1 MKKIVLV
8 DGNNLLFRSYY
19 ATAYTGNIMR
29 NKEGF
34 PTNGVYGFVNMINK
48 IISEE
53 KPEYMMV
60 AFDIGKTFRHEKYER
75 YKDGRRETPDDLKV
89 QFPVAKKILTAMG
102 IKYLECAGYEADD
115 IIGTIS
121 MWCEKDPEYEA
132 LIVSSDKDLLQLI
145 SDETVVKLLKTKD
158 YIWMDKK
165 TFNDTY
171 GFDPIHMI
179 DLKALMGDSS
189 DNIPGVKGIGEKGAI
204 KLVSEYKT
212 IDNIYENID
221 KIKGAMQIKLID
233 GKEDAYYSKDL
244 VTIYR
249 EVPLDITF
257 DDLLYKGENADEL
270 IDIYNDLGFYS
281 LLRKI
286 NTSEVKKN
294 KEIVGEFVDIPDTA
308 ETEKNK
314 VNNNCNENIIDND
327 KNESI
332 VENIKI
338 LSNNEDIDKNK
349 IEEFKIISDINDIK
363 ISEDTSIYLD
373 TTIGNY
379 HNAEI
384 LGIAL
389 YNSTLSCYIPF
400 DIFKNNTSIL
410 DTNYNLSTYDYKKLI
425 VVFNKYGIKVPNIN
439 FDTMISAYLLNYET
453 KDDICYLANKL
464 EVEIPSYDKK
474 EVVTTEEAA
483 RRAILKAKFIYN
495 TKDKLYENMKKEDN
509 IYLFESI
516 EMPLTKVLANM
527 EIEGIR
533 VDKKVLEEMGTEIKI
548 KLEILTRDIYNY
560 AGEEFNINS
569 PKQLGEILF
578 DKLKLPGT
586 KKNKNGYAT
595 DIDVLKKLTEYPIIN
610 KILEYRALAKLY
622 STYIDGIISTIRKDG
637 KIHTI
642 YTQTL
647 TRTGRLSS
655 IEPNLQNIPMRSE
668 YGRLIRKAFIPEN
681 NSVILSSD
689 YSQIELR
696 VFAHL
701 SGVNDLINAFKEGV
715 DIHTKTAMDIFKVPM
730 EGVTKNMRR
739 QAKAVNF
746 GILYGISSYGL
757 AEDIG
762 IPVKEAKEFIN
773 KYFETYPGVKDYM
786 DKEIDEAKRTGYVK
800 TIMNRK
806 RVIEELKSSNYKVR
820 SMGER
825 MALNTPV
832 QGSASDIL
840 KKAMVEINNIF
851 EKENIKSKMLLQV
864 HDELIFNVY
873 NDEIDKVKDIVYNTM
888 TKVFE
893 LKVPL
898 DVDIELGNNWY
909 EAK

>member
-48 IISEE
+48 IISDE

-204 KLVSEYKT
+204 KLVSEY
-212 IDNIYENID
+212 ENID
-221 KIKGAMQIKLID
+221 KIKGATQIKLID

-286 NTSEVKKN
+286 NTSDIKK
-294 KEIVGEFVDIPDTA
+294 
-308 ETEKNK
+308 EK
-314 VNNNCNENIIDND
+314 
-327 KNESI
+327 SR
-332 VENIKI
+332 
-338 LSNNEDIDKNK
+338 
-349 IEEFKIISDINDIK
+349 EEKFKIISDINDVK

-379 HNAEI
+379 HDAEI

-389 YNSTLSCYIPF
+389 YNSTLSCYIPY

-410 DTNYNLSTYDYKKLI
+410 DTDYNLSTYDYKKLI

-464 EVEIPSYDKK
+464 NIYIPSYDKK

-483 RRAILKAKFIYN
+483 RRAILKARFIYN
-495 TKDKLYENMKKEDN
+495 TKDKLYEDMKREDN
-509 IYLFESI
+509 IYLFENI
-516 EMPLTKVLANM
+516 EMPLAKVLAKM
-527 EIEGIR
+527 ETTGIR

-578 DKLKLPGT
+578 DKLKLPGA

-622 STYIDGIISTIRKDG
+622 STYIDGIISTIREDG

-668 YGRLIRKAFIPEN
+668 YGRLIRKAFIPED

-786 DKEIDEAKRTGYVK
+786 DKEIDEAKRNGYVK

-806 RVIEELKSSNYKVR
+806 RVIEELKSSNYMVR

>member
-19 ATAYTGNIMR
+19 ATLYTGNIMR
-29 NKEGF
+29 NKDGF

-48 IISEE
+48 IVNDE

-75 YKDGRRETPDDLKV
+75 YKDGRKETPDDLKV
-89 QFPVAKKILTAMG
+89 QFPIAKKILAAMG

-115 IIGTIS
+115 IIGTVS

-145 SDETVVKLLKTKD
+145 SDETTVKLLKTKD
-158 YIWMDKK
+158 YIMMDRK
-165 TFNDTY
+165 TFNETY
-171 GFDPIHMI
+171 GFEPIHMI
-179 DLKALMGDSS
+179 DLKALMGDAS
-189 DNIPGVKGIGEKGAI
+189 DNIPGVRGIGEKGAI
-204 KLVSEYKT
+204 KLVSEYTT
-212 IDNIYENID
+212 IENIYANINN
-221 KIKGAMQIKLID
+221 IKGATQTKLIE
-233 GKEDAYYSKDL
+233 GKDDAYYSKDL

-249 EVPLDITF
+249 EVPLDVSF
-257 DDLLYKGENADEL
+257 DDLKYKNCNIEEL
-270 IDIYNDLGFYS
+270 TNIYKELGFYS
-281 LLRKI
+281 LLKKLDDVIEEDKKKEEHNSIDNFKVITDINEVKI
-286 NTSEVKKN
+286 NE
-294 KEIVGEFVDIPDTA
+294 ETA
-308 ETEKNK
+308 
-314 VNNNCNENIIDND
+314 IW
-327 KNESI
+327 
-332 VENIKI
+332 
-338 LSNNEDIDKNK
+338 
-349 IEEFKIISDINDIK
+349 
-363 ISEDTSIYLD
+363 LD

-379 HNAEI
+379 HDAEL
-384 LGIAL
+384 LGISL
-389 YNSTLSCYIPF
+389 YNNNLAYYIPF
-400 DIFKNNTSIL
+400 DILKNN
-410 DTNYNLSTYDYKKLI
+410 YNVLNTEFNLFTYDYKKLI
-425 VVFNKYGIKVPNIN
+425 VIFNRYGIKVPKIV

-453 KDDICYLANKL
+453 KDDIAYLANNMNFN
-464 EVEIPSYDKK
+464 IHIYDKK
-474 EVVTTEEAA
+474 EVVSDEEASK
-483 RRAILKAKFIYN
+483 RAILKAKFIY
-495 TKDKLYENMKKEDN
+495 TSKKELYNKMKEEDT
-509 IYLFESI
+509 IYLFENI
-516 EMPLTKVLANM
+516 EMPLAKVLAKM

-533 VDKKVLEEMGTEIKI
+533 VDKNILKEMGEEIKI
-548 KLEILTRDIYNY
+548 KLELITKDIYNY
-560 AGEEFNINS
+560 AGCEFNINS

-578 DKLKLPGT
+578 EKLNLPYG
-586 KKNKNGYAT
+586 KKNKSGGYTT
-595 DIDVLKKLTEYPIIN
+595 DADVLKKLVDYPIVN
-610 KILEYRALAKLY
+610 CILEYRALTKLY
-622 STYIDGIISTIRKDG
+622 STYIDGMINCIREDG

-668 YGRLIRKAFIPEN
+668 YGRLIRKAFIPES

-701 SGVNDLINAFKEGV
+701 SGVNDLINAFNEGI
-715 DIHTKTAMDIFKVPM
+715 DIHTKTAMDIFKVPQ

-757 AEDIG
+757 AEDLG

-773 KYFETYPGVKDYM
+773 KYFDTYPGVRDYM
-786 DKEIDEAKRTGYVK
+786 DKEIETAKKNGYVK

-806 RVIEELKSSNYKVR
+806 RVINELKSTNYMIR
-820 SMGER
+820 NMGER

-840 KKAMVEINNIF
+840 KKAMIEIDEIF

-873 NDEIDKVKDIVYNTM
+873 DDEIDKVKEIVYNTM
-888 TKVFE
+888 TNVFD

>member
-19 ATAYTGNIMR
+19 ATLYTGNIMR
-29 NKEGF
+29 NKDGF

-48 IISEE
+48 IVNDE

-75 YKDGRRETPDDLKV
+75 YKDGRKEISDDLKV
-89 QFPVAKKILTAMG
+89 QFPIAKKILAAMG

-115 IIGTIS
+115 IIGTVS

-145 SDETVVKLLKTKD
+145 SDETTVKLLKTKD
-158 YIWMDKK
+158 YIMMDRK
-165 TFNDTY
+165 TFNETY
-171 GFDPIHMI
+171 GFEPIHMI
-179 DLKALMGDSS
+179 DLKALMGDAS
-189 DNIPGVKGIGEKGAI
+189 DNIPGVRGIGEKGAI
-204 KLVSEYKT
+204 KLVSEYTT
-212 IDNIYENID
+212 IENIYANINN
-221 KIKGAMQIKLID
+221 IKGATQTKLIE
-233 GKEDAYYSKDL
+233 GKDDAYYSKDL

-249 EVPLDITF
+249 EVPLDVSF
-257 DDLLYKGENADEL
+257 DDLKYKNCNIEEL
-270 IDIYNDLGFYS
+270 TNIYKDLGFYS
-281 LLRKI
+281 LLKKLDDVIEEDKKKEEHNSIDNFKVITDINEVKI
-286 NTSEVKKN
+286 NE
-294 KEIVGEFVDIPDTA
+294 ETA
-308 ETEKNK
+308 
-314 VNNNCNENIIDND
+314 IW
-327 KNESI
+327 
-332 VENIKI
+332 
-338 LSNNEDIDKNK
+338 
-349 IEEFKIISDINDIK
+349 
-363 ISEDTSIYLD
+363 LD

-379 HNAEI
+379 HDAEL
-384 LGIAL
+384 LGISL
-389 YNSTLSCYIPF
+389 YNNNLAYYIPF
-400 DIFKNNTSIL
+400 DILKNN
-410 DTNYNLSTYDYKKLI
+410 YNVLNTEFNLFTYDYKKLI
-425 VVFNKYGIKVPNIN
+425 VIFNRYGIKVPKIG

-453 KDDICYLANKL
+453 KDDIAYLANNMNFN
-464 EVEIPSYDKK
+464 IHIYDKK
-474 EVVTTEEAA
+474 EVVSDEEASK
-483 RRAILKAKFIYN
+483 RAILKAKFIY
-495 TKDKLYENMKKEDN
+495 TSKKELYNKMKEEDT
-509 IYLFESI
+509 IYLFENI
-516 EMPLTKVLANM
+516 EMPLAKVLAKM

-533 VDKKVLEEMGTEIKI
+533 VDKNILKEMGEEIKI
-548 KLEILTRDIYNY
+548 KLELITKDIYNY
-560 AGEEFNINS
+560 AGCEFNINS

-578 DKLKLPGT
+578 EKLNLPYG
-586 KKNKNGYAT
+586 KKNKSGGYTT
-595 DIDVLKKLTEYPIIN
+595 DADVLKKLVDYPIVN
-610 KILEYRALAKLY
+610 CILEYRALTKLY
-622 STYIDGIISTIRKDG
+622 STYIDGMINCIREDG

-668 YGRLIRKAFIPEN
+668 YGRLIRKAFIPES

-701 SGVNDLINAFKEGV
+701 SGVNDLINAFNEGI
-715 DIHTKTAMDIFKVPM
+715 DIHTKTAMDIFKVPQ

-757 AEDIG
+757 AEDLG

-773 KYFETYPGVKDYM
+773 KYFDTYPGVRDYM
-786 DKEIDEAKRTGYVK
+786 DKEIETAKKNGYVK

-806 RVIEELKSSNYKVR
+806 RVIDELKSTNYMIR
-820 SMGER
+820 NMGER

-840 KKAMVEINNIF
+840 KKAMIEIDEIF

-873 NDEIDKVKDIVYNTM
+873 DDEIDKVKEIVYNTM
-888 TKVFE
+888 TNVFD

>member
-48 IISEE
+48 IISDE

-221 KIKGAMQIKLID
+221 KIKGATQIKLID

-286 NTSEVKKN
+286 NTNEVKKEEN
-294 KEIVGEFVDIPDTA
+294 RE
-308 ETEKNK
+308 EKFK
-314 VNNNCNENIIDND
+314 V
-327 KNESI
+327 
-332 VENIKI
+332 
-338 LSNNEDIDKNK
+338 
-349 IEEFKIISDINDIK
+349 ISDTNDIK

-373 TTIGNY
+373 TTVGNY
-379 HNAEI
+379 NDAEI

-389 YNSTLSCYIPF
+389 YNSTLSCYIPY
-400 DIFKNNTSIL
+400 DIFKNNASIL
-410 DTNYNLSTYDYKKLI
+410 DTEYNLSTYDYKKLI
-425 VVFNKYGIKVPNIN
+425 VIFNKYGIKVPNIN

-474 EVVTTEEAA
+474 EVVTTEEAI

-495 TKDKLYENMKKEDN
+495 TKDKLYEDMKREDN

-516 EMPLTKVLANM
+516 EMPLAKVLANM

-548 KLEILTRDIYNY
+548 KLEIITRDIYNY

-578 DKLKLPGT
+578 DKLKLPGA

-622 STYIDGIISTIRKDG
+622 STYIDGIISTIREDG

-668 YGRLIRKAFIPEN
+668 YGRLIRKAFIPEE

-762 IPVKEAKEFIN
+762 ISVKEAKEFIN

-786 DKEIDEAKRTGYVK
+786 DKEIDEAKRNGYVK

-806 RVIEELKSSNYKVR
+806 RVIDELKSSNYMVR

-851 EKENIKSKMLLQV
+851 EQENIKSKMLLQV

>member
-221 KIKGAMQIKLID
+221 KIKGATQIKLID

-286 NTSEVKKN
+286 NISEVKK
-294 KEIVGEFVDIPDTA
+294 KEDR
-308 ETEKNK
+308 K
-314 VNNNCNENIIDND
+314 
-327 KNESI
+327 
-332 VENIKI
+332 
-338 LSNNEDIDKNK
+338 
-349 IEEFKIISDINDIK
+349 EEFKIISDINDIK

-379 HNAEI
+379 HDAEI

-389 YNSTLSCYIPF
+389 YNSTLSYYIPY
-400 DIFKNNTSIL
+400 DIFKNNTNIL
-410 DTNYNLSTYDYKKLI
+410 DTDYNLSTYDYKKLI

-464 EVEIPSYDKK
+464 NIYIPSYDKK

-483 RRAILKAKFIYN
+483 RRAILKARFIYN

-578 DKLKLPGT
+578 DKLKLPGA

-622 STYIDGIISTIRKDG
+622 STYIDGIISTIREDG

>member
-48 IISEE
+48 IIYDE

-221 KIKGAMQIKLID
+221 KIKGATQIKLID

-286 NTSEVKKN
+286 NTSDIKK
-294 KEIVGEFVDIPDTA
+294 
-308 ETEKNK
+308 EK
-314 VNNNCNENIIDND
+314 
-327 KNESI
+327 SR
-332 VENIKI
+332 
-338 LSNNEDIDKNK
+338 ED
-349 IEEFKIISDINDIK
+349 EFKIISDINDVK

-379 HNAEI
+379 HDAEI

-389 YNSTLSCYIPF
+389 YNSTLSCYIPY

-410 DTNYNLSTYDYKKLI
+410 DTDYNLSTYDYKKLI

-464 EVEIPSYDKK
+464 NIYIPSYDKK

-495 TKDKLYENMKKEDN
+495 TKDKLYEDMKREDN

-516 EMPLTKVLANM
+516 EMPLAKVLANM

-578 DKLKLPGT
+578 DKLKLPGA

-622 STYIDGIISTIRKDG
+622 STYIDGIISTIREDG

-668 YGRLIRKAFIPEN
+668 YGRLIRKAFIPED

-786 DKEIDEAKRTGYVK
+786 DKEIDEAKRNGYVK

-806 RVIEELKSSNYKVR
+806 RVIEELKSSNYMVR

-840 KKAMVEINNIF
+840 KKAMVEISDIF

>member
-19 ATAYTGNIMR
+19 ATLYTGNIMR
-29 NKEGF
+29 NKDGF

-48 IISEE
+48 IVNDE

-75 YKDGRRETPDDLKV
+75 YKDGRKETPDDLKV
-89 QFPVAKKILTAMG
+89 QFPIAKKILAAMG

-115 IIGTIS
+115 IIGTVS

-145 SDETVVKLLKTKD
+145 SDETTVKLLKTKD
-158 YIWMDKK
+158 YILMDRK
-165 TFNDTY
+165 TFNETY
-171 GFDPIHMI
+171 GFEPIHRI
-179 DLKALMGDSS
+179 DLKALMGDAS
-189 DNIPGVKGIGEKGAI
+189 DNIPGVRGIGEKGAI
-204 KLVSEYKT
+204 KLVSEYTT
-212 IDNIYENID
+212 IENIYANINN
-221 KIKGAMQIKLID
+221 IKGATQTKLID
-233 GKEDAYYSKDL
+233 GEEDAYYSKDL

-249 EVPLDITF
+249 EVPLDASF
-257 DDLLYKGENADEL
+257 DDLKYKNCNIEEL
-270 IDIYNDLGFYS
+270 TNIYKELGFHS
-281 LLRKI
+281 LL
-286 NTSEVKKN
+286 KKLDDVIEEDK
-294 KEIVGEFVDIPDTA
+294 KEE
-308 ETEKNK
+308 EHSS
-314 VNNNCNENIIDND
+314 IDN
-327 KNESI
+327 
-332 VENIKI
+332 
-338 LSNNEDIDKNK
+338 
-349 IEEFKIISDINDIK
+349 FKIITDINEVK
-363 ISEDTSIYLD
+363 INEETAIWLD

-379 HNAEI
+379 HDAEL
-384 LGIAL
+384 LGISL
-389 YNSTLSCYIPF
+389 YNNNLAYYIPF
-400 DIFKNNTSIL
+400 DILKNN
-410 DTNYNLSTYDYKKLI
+410 YNVLNTEFNLFTYDYKKLI
-425 VVFNKYGIKVPNIN
+425 VIFNRYGIKVPKIV

-453 KDDICYLANKL
+453 KDDIAYLANNMNFN
-464 EVEIPSYDKK
+464 IHIYDKK
-474 EVVTTEEAA
+474 EVVSDEEASK
-483 RRAILKAKFIYN
+483 RAILKAKFIY
-495 TKDKLYENMKKEDN
+495 TSKKELYNKMKEEDN
-509 IYLFESI
+509 IYLFENI
-516 EMPLTKVLANM
+516 EMPLAKVLAKM

-533 VDKKVLEEMGTEIKI
+533 VDKNILKEMGEEIKI
-548 KLEILTRDIYNY
+548 KLELITKDIYNY
-560 AGEEFNINS
+560 AGCEFNINS

-578 DKLKLPGT
+578 EKLNLPYG
-586 KKNKNGYAT
+586 KKNKSGGYTT
-595 DIDVLKKLTEYPIIN
+595 DADVLKKLVDYPIVN
-610 KILEYRALAKLY
+610 CILEYRALTKLY
-622 STYIDGIISTIRKDG
+622 STYIDGMINCISDDG

-668 YGRLIRKAFIPEN
+668 YGRLIRKAFIPES

-701 SGVNDLINAFKEGV
+701 SGVNDLINAFNEGI
-715 DIHTKTAMDIFKVPM
+715 DIHTKTAMDIFKVPQ

-757 AEDIG
+757 AEDLG

-773 KYFETYPGVKDYM
+773 KYFDTYPGVRDYM
-786 DKEIDEAKRTGYVK
+786 DKEIETAKKNGYVK

-806 RVIEELKSSNYKVR
+806 RVIEELKSSNYMVR

-840 KKAMVEINNIF
+840 KKAMIEIDEIF
-851 EKENIKSKMLLQV
+851 EKENIKSKMILQV

-873 NDEIDKVKDIVYNTM
+873 DDEIDKVKEIVYNTM
-888 TKVFE
+888 TNVFD

>member
-29 NKEGF
+29 NKDGF
-34 PTNGVYGFVNMINK
+34 PTNGLYGFVNMINK

-75 YKDGRRETPDDLKV
+75 YKDGRKETPEDLKL

-102 IKYLECAGYEADD
+102 IKYLEFAGYEADD
-115 IIGTIS
+115 IIGTVS
-121 MWCEKDPEYEA
+121 LWCEKDPEYEA

-145 SDETVVKLLKTKD
+145 SDETVVKLLKSKD
-158 YIWMDKK
+158 YIMMDKE
-165 TFNDTY
+165 TFRETY
-171 GFDPIHMI
+171 GFDPINMI

-204 KLVSEYKT
+204 KLISEYHT
-212 IDNIYENID
+212 IDNLYDNIGN
-221 KIKGAMQIKLID
+221 IKGAMQTKLIE
-233 GKEDAYYSKDL
+233 GKEDAYYSRDL

-249 EVPLDITF
+249 KVPLDVTF
-257 DDLLYKGENADEL
+257 DDLIYKKENTNEL
-270 IDIYNDLGFYS
+270 IDIYNNLGFYS
-281 LLRKI
+281 LLRKMN
-286 NTSEVKKN
+286 NTE
-294 KEIVGEFVDIPDTA
+294 KEIKEESGKDEFKVISNINDVVIDEDTA
-308 ETEKNK
+308 
-314 VNNNCNENIIDND
+314 
-327 KNESI
+327 
-332 VENIKI
+332 
-338 LSNNEDIDKNK
+338 
-349 IEEFKIISDINDIK
+349 
-363 ISEDTSIYLD
+363 IYLD
-373 TTIGNY
+373 TTLGNY
-379 HNAEI
+379 HDVDI
-384 LGIAL
+384 LGISL
-389 YNSTLSCYIPF
+389 YNKKYSCYIPY
-400 DIFKNNTSIL
+400 DIFKSNTDIL
-410 DTNYNLSTYDYKKLI
+410 NTKYNLFTYDYKKLI
-425 VVFNKYGIKVPNIN
+425 VVFNKYSIKVPNIS

-453 KDDICYLANKL
+453 KDDICYLANNMNYN
-464 EVEIPSYDKK
+464 IPSYDKK
-474 EVVTTEEAA
+474 EVLTVEEASN
-483 RRAILKAKFIYN
+483 RAILKAKFIYK
-495 TKDKLYENMKKEDN
+495 TKDKLYEQMKNEDT
-509 IYLFESI
+509 IYLFENI
-516 EMPLTKVLANM
+516 EMPLAKILAKM

-533 VDKKVLEEMGTEIKI
+533 VDKNILKDMGEEIKI
-548 KLEILTRDIYNY
+548 KLELITKDIYNY

-578 DKLKLPGT
+578 DKLKLPGA
-586 KKNKNGYAT
+586 KKNKTGYVT
-595 DIDVLKKLTEYPIIN
+595 DVDVLKKLVNYPIVN

-622 STYIDGIISTIRKDG
+622 STYIDGIINTIREDG

-668 YGRLIRKAFIPEN
+668 YGRLIRKAFLPEQ
-681 NSVILSSD
+681 NSVIMSSD

-701 SGVNDLINAFKEGV
+701 SGVSDLINAFNDGI
-715 DIHTKTAMDIFKVPM
+715 DIHTKTAMDIFNVPE

-757 AEDIG
+757 SEDLG
-762 IPVKEAKEFIN
+762 ISVKDAKDFIN

-786 DKEIDEAKRTGYVK
+786 NSEIEEAKRNGYVK

-806 RVIEELKSSNYKVR
+806 RIINELKNSNYMVR

-825 MALNTPV
+825 MALNTPI

-840 KKAMVEINNIF
+840 KKAMVEIDNIF

-873 NDEIDKVKDIVYNTM
+873 KDELDKVKDIVYNTM
-888 TKVFE
+888 TKVFD

-898 DVDIELGNNWY
+898 DVDIEVGNNWY

>member
-221 KIKGAMQIKLID
+221 KIKGATQIKLID

-286 NTSEVKKN
+286 NTSDIKK
-294 KEIVGEFVDIPDTA
+294 
-308 ETEKNK
+308 EK
-314 VNNNCNENIIDND
+314 
-327 KNESI
+327 SR
-332 VENIKI
+332 
-338 LSNNEDIDKNK
+338 
-349 IEEFKIISDINDIK
+349 EEKFKIISDINDIK

-379 HNAEI
+379 HDAEI

-389 YNSTLSCYIPF
+389 YNSTLSCYIPY

-410 DTNYNLSTYDYKKLI
+410 DTDYNLSTYDYKKLI

-464 EVEIPSYDKK
+464 NIYIPSYDKK
-474 EVVTTEEAA
+474 EVVTSEEAA
-483 RRAILKAKFIYN
+483 RRAILKARFIYN
-495 TKDKLYENMKKEDN
+495 TKDKLYEDMKREDN
-509 IYLFESI
+509 IYLFENI
-516 EMPLTKVLANM
+516 EMPLAKVLAKM
-527 EIEGIR
+527 ETTGIR

-578 DKLKLPGT
+578 DKLKLPGA

-622 STYIDGIISTIRKDG
+622 STYIDGIISTIREDG

-786 DKEIDEAKRTGYVK
+786 DKEIDEAKRNGYVK

-806 RVIEELKSSNYKVR
+806 RVIEELKSSNYMVR

>member
-249 EVPLDITF
+249 EVPLNVTF

-286 NTSEVKKN
+286 NTSDIKK
-294 KEIVGEFVDIPDTA
+294 
-308 ETEKNK
+308 EKSR
-314 VNNNCNENIIDND
+314 E
-327 KNESI
+327 
-332 VENIKI
+332 
-338 LSNNEDIDKNK
+338 
-349 IEEFKIISDINDIK
+349 EEFKIISDINDIK

-379 HNAEI
+379 HDAEI

-389 YNSTLSCYIPF
+389 YNSTLSCYIPY

-410 DTNYNLSTYDYKKLI
+410 DTDYNLSTYDYKKLI

-464 EVEIPSYDKK
+464 NIYIPSYDKK
-474 EVVTTEEAA
+474 EVVATEEAA
-483 RRAILKAKFIYN
+483 RRAILKARFIYN
-495 TKDKLYENMKKEDN
+495 TKDKLYEDMKREDN
-509 IYLFESI
+509 IYLFENI
-516 EMPLTKVLANM
+516 EMPLAKVLAKM
-527 EIEGIR
+527 ETTGIR

-578 DKLKLPGT
+578 DKLKLPGA

-622 STYIDGIISTIRKDG
+622 STYIDGIISTIREDG

-668 YGRLIRKAFIPEN
+668 YGRLIRKAFIPED

-786 DKEIDEAKRTGYVK
+786 DKEIDEAKRNGYVK

-806 RVIEELKSSNYKVR
+806 RVIEELKSSNYMVR

>member
-48 IISEE
+48 IIYDE

-179 DLKALMGDSS
+179 DLKALMGDAS

-221 KIKGAMQIKLID
+221 KIKGATQIKLID

-286 NTSEVKKN
+286 NISEVKK
-294 KEIVGEFVDIPDTA
+294 KEDR
-308 ETEKNK
+308 K
-314 VNNNCNENIIDND
+314 
-327 KNESI
+327 
-332 VENIKI
+332 
-338 LSNNEDIDKNK
+338 
-349 IEEFKIISDINDIK
+349 EEFKIISDINDVK

-379 HNAEI
+379 HDAEI

-389 YNSTLSCYIPF
+389 YNSTLSCYIPY
-400 DIFKNNTSIL
+400 DIFKNNTNIL
-410 DTNYNLSTYDYKKLI
+410 DTDYNLSTYDYKKLI

-464 EVEIPSYDKK
+464 NIYIPSYDKK

-483 RRAILKAKFIYN
+483 RRAILKAKFIYI
-495 TKDKLYENMKKEDN
+495 TKDKLYEDMKNEDN

-516 EMPLTKVLANM
+516 EMPLAKVLANM

-578 DKLKLPGT
+578 DKLKLPGA

-622 STYIDGIISTIRKDG
+622 STYIDGIINTIREDG

-668 YGRLIRKAFIPEN
+668 YGRLIRKAFIPED

-806 RVIEELKSSNYKVR
+806 RVIEELKSSNYMVR

>member
-1 MKKIVLV
+1 MMKKIVLV

-19 ATAYTGNIMR
+19 ATLYSGNVMR

-75 YKDGRRETPDDLKV
+75 YKDGRKETPDDLKM

-121 MWCEKDPEYEA
+121 LWCEKDPEYEA

-145 SDETVVKLLKTKD
+145 SDETVVKLLKSKD
-158 YIWMDKK
+158 HIMMDRK
-165 TFNDTY
+165 TFKEMY
-171 GFDPIHMI
+171 GFEPIHMI
-179 DLKALMGDSS
+179 DLKALMGDAS

-204 KLVSEYKT
+204 KLISEYNS
-212 IDNIYENID
+212 IDNLYNNID
-221 KIKGAMQIKLID
+221 NVSGAMQTKLIN

-257 DDLLYKGENADEL
+257 DDLLYKKENTDEL

-281 LLRKI
+281 FLRKMDNHSSKVEED
-286 NTSEVKKN
+286 NTDNFK
-294 KEIVGEFVDIPDTA
+294 T
-308 ETEKNK
+308 
-314 VNNNCNENIIDND
+314 ID
-327 KNESI
+327 
-332 VENIKI
+332 
-338 LSNNEDIDKNK
+338 
-349 IEEFKIISDINDIK
+349 DINDIV
-363 ISEDTSIYLD
+363 IDEDTAVYLD

-379 HNAEI
+379 HDCEI

-389 YNSTLSCYIPF
+389 YNSKLSCYIPYEV
-400 DIFKNNTSIL
+400 FKNNTNIL
-410 DTNYNLSTYDYKKLI
+410 DVNYNLSTYDYKKMI
-425 VVFNKYGIKVPNIN
+425 VLFNKYGINTPSIK

-453 KDDICYLANKL
+453 KDDICFLAENFDYN
-464 EVEIPSYDKK
+464 IPSYDKK
-474 EVVTTEEAA
+474 EVVSIEEAR
-483 RRAILKAKFIYN
+483 RRAILKSKFIYN
-495 TKDKLYENMKKEDN
+495 TKDKLYDDMVKEDN
-509 IYLFESI
+509 IYLFEEI
-516 EMPLTKVLANM
+516 EMPLAKVLAKM
-527 EIEGIR
+527 ESTGIR
-533 VDKKVLEEMGTEIKI
+533 VDKKVLEDMGTEIKI
-548 KLEILTRDIYNY
+548 KLEIITRDIYNY

-578 DKLKLPGT
+578 DKLKLPGA
-586 KKNKNGYAT
+586 KKNKSGYVT
-595 DIDVLKKLTEYPIIN
+595 DADTLKKLIEYPIVS

-622 STYIDGIISTIRKDG
+622 STYIEGIVNSIREDG

-668 YGRLIRKAFIPEN
+668 YGRLIRKAFVPNE

-701 SGVNDLINAFKEGV
+701 SGVDELINAFKEGV
-715 DIHTKTAMDIFKVPM
+715 DIHTKTAMDIFKVPI

-757 AEDIG
+757 SEDLG
-762 IPVKEAKEFIN
+762 IPVKEAKDFIN

-786 DKEIDEAKRTGYVK
+786 NNEIDVAKENGYVK

-806 RVIEELKSSNYKVR
+806 RVIAELKSSNYMVR

-840 KKAMVEINNIF
+840 KKAMVEIDSIF
-851 EKENIKSKMLLQV
+851 NRENIKSEMLLQV

-873 NDEIDKVKDIVYNTM
+873 NEEIDKVKEIVYNTM

-893 LKVPL
+893 LNVPL
-898 DVDIELGNNWY
+898 DVDIEVGNNWY

>member
-48 IISEE
+48 IISDE

-221 KIKGAMQIKLID
+221 KIKGATQIKLID

-286 NTSEVKKN
+286 NTSDIKK
-294 KEIVGEFVDIPDTA
+294 
-308 ETEKNK
+308 EKSR
-314 VNNNCNENIIDND
+314 E
-327 KNESI
+327 
-332 VENIKI
+332 
-338 LSNNEDIDKNK
+338 
-349 IEEFKIISDINDIK
+349 EEFKIISDINDIK

-379 HNAEI
+379 HDAEI

-439 FDTMISAYLLNYET
+439 FDAMISAYLLNYET

-464 EVEIPSYDKK
+464 NIYIPSYDKK
-474 EVVTTEEAA
+474 EVVTTEEAI

-495 TKDKLYENMKKEDN
+495 TKDKLYEDMKKEDN

-533 VDKKVLEEMGTEIKI
+533 VDKKVLEEMGIEIKI

-560 AGEEFNINS
+560 AGAEFNINS

-578 DKLKLPGT
+578 DKLKLPGA

-622 STYIDGIISTIRKDG
+622 STYIDGIISTIREDG

-668 YGRLIRKAFIPEN
+668 YGRLIRKAFIPED

-757 AEDIG
+757 SEDLG

-786 DKEIDEAKRTGYVK
+786 DKEIDEAKRNGYVK

-806 RVIEELKSSNYKVR
+806 RVIEELKSSNYMVR

>member
-48 IISEE
+48 IISDE

-75 YKDGRRETPDDLKV
+75 YKDGRKETPDDLKV

-221 KIKGAMQIKLID
+221 KIKGATQIKLID

-286 NTSEVKKN
+286 NTSDIKK
-294 KEIVGEFVDIPDTA
+294 
-308 ETEKNK
+308 EK
-314 VNNNCNENIIDND
+314 
-327 KNESI
+327 SR
-332 VENIKI
+332 
-338 LSNNEDIDKNK
+338 ED
-349 IEEFKIISDINDIK
+349 EFKIISDINDVK

-379 HNAEI
+379 HDAEI

-389 YNSTLSCYIPF
+389 YNSTLSCYIPY

-410 DTNYNLSTYDYKKLI
+410 DTDYNLSTYDYKKLI

-464 EVEIPSYDKK
+464 NIYIPSYDKK
-474 EVVTTEEAA
+474 EVVTSEEAI

-495 TKDKLYENMKKEDN
+495 TKDKLYEDMKREDN

-516 EMPLTKVLANM
+516 EMPLAKVLAKM
-527 EIEGIR
+527 ETTGIR

-578 DKLKLPGT
+578 DKLKLPGA

-622 STYIDGIISTIRKDG
+622 STYIDGIISTIREDG

-668 YGRLIRKAFIPEN
+668 YGRLIRKAFIPED

-786 DKEIDEAKRTGYVK
+786 DKEIDEAKRNGYVK

-806 RVIEELKSSNYKVR
+806 RVIEELKSSNYMVR

>member
-145 SDETVVKLLKTKD
+145 SDETIVKLLKTKD

-233 GKEDAYYSKDL
+233 GREDAYYSKDL

-249 EVPLDITF
+249 EVPLNVTF

-286 NTSEVKKN
+286 NTSDIKK
-294 KEIVGEFVDIPDTA
+294 
-308 ETEKNK
+308 EK
-314 VNNNCNENIIDND
+314 
-327 KNESI
+327 SR
-332 VENIKI
+332 
-338 LSNNEDIDKNK
+338 ED
-349 IEEFKIISDINDIK
+349 EFKIISDINDVK

-379 HNAEI
+379 HDAEI

-389 YNSTLSCYIPF
+389 YNSTLSCYIPY

-410 DTNYNLSTYDYKKLI
+410 DTDNNLSTYDYKKLI

-464 EVEIPSYDKK
+464 NIYIHSYDKK

-495 TKDKLYENMKKEDN
+495 TKDKLYEDMKREDN
-509 IYLFESI
+509 IYLFENI
-516 EMPLTKVLANM
+516 EMPLAKVLAKM
-527 EIEGIR
+527 ETTGIR

-578 DKLKLPGT
+578 DKLKLPGA

-622 STYIDGIISTIRKDG
+622 STYIDGIISTIREDG

-681 NSVILSSD
+681 YSVILSSD

-786 DKEIDEAKRTGYVK
+786 DKEIDEAKRNGYVK

-806 RVIEELKSSNYKVR
+806 RVIEELKSSNYMVR

-851 EKENIKSKMLLQV
+851 EQENIKSKMLLQV

-873 NDEIDKVKDIVYNTM
+873 NDEIEKVKDIVYNTM

>member
-179 DLKALMGDSS
+179 DLKALMGDAS

-221 KIKGAMQIKLID
+221 KIKGATQIKLID

-286 NTSEVKKN
+286 NTSDIKK
-294 KEIVGEFVDIPDTA
+294 
-308 ETEKNK
+308 EK
-314 VNNNCNENIIDND
+314 
-327 KNESI
+327 SR
-332 VENIKI
+332 
-338 LSNNEDIDKNK
+338 
-349 IEEFKIISDINDIK
+349 EEKFKIISDINDVK

-379 HNAEI
+379 HDAEI

-389 YNSTLSCYIPF
+389 YNSTLSYYIPY
-400 DIFKNNTSIL
+400 DIFKNNTNIL
-410 DTNYNLSTYDYKKLI
+410 DTDYNLSTYDYKKLI

-439 FDTMISAYLLNYET
+439 FDTMISAYLLNYDT

-464 EVEIPSYDKK
+464 NIYIPSYDKK

-495 TKDKLYENMKKEDN
+495 TKDKLYEDMKREDN
-509 IYLFESI
+509 IYLFENI
-516 EMPLTKVLANM
+516 EMPLAKVLANM

-533 VDKKVLEEMGTEIKI
+533 VDKKVLEEMGIEIKI

-578 DKLKLPGT
+578 DKLKLPGA

-622 STYIDGIISTIRKDG
+622 STYIDGIISTIREDG

-668 YGRLIRKAFIPEN
+668 YGRLIRKAFIPED

-786 DKEIDEAKRTGYVK
+786 DKEIDEAKRNGYVK

-806 RVIEELKSSNYKVR
+806 RVIEELKSSNYMVR

>member
-48 IISEE
+48 IISDE

-221 KIKGAMQIKLID
+221 KIKGATQIKLID

-286 NTSEVKKN
+286 NTSDIKK
-294 KEIVGEFVDIPDTA
+294 
-308 ETEKNK
+308 EK
-314 VNNNCNENIIDND
+314 
-327 KNESI
+327 SR
-332 VENIKI
+332 
-338 LSNNEDIDKNK
+338 
-349 IEEFKIISDINDIK
+349 EEKFKIISDINDIK

-379 HNAEI
+379 HDAEI

-410 DTNYNLSTYDYKKLI
+410 DTDYNLSTYDYKKLI

-464 EVEIPSYDKK
+464 NIYIPSYDKK
-474 EVVTTEEAA
+474 EVVTTEEAI

-495 TKDKLYENMKKEDN
+495 TKDKLYEDMKKEDN

-533 VDKKVLEEMGTEIKI
+533 VDKKVLEEMGIEIKI

-578 DKLKLPGT
+578 DKLKLPGA

-622 STYIDGIISTIRKDG
+622 STYIDGIISTIREDG

-786 DKEIDEAKRTGYVK
+786 DKEIDEAKRNGYVK

-806 RVIEELKSSNYKVR
+806 RVIEELKSSNYMVR

>member
-48 IISEE
+48 IIYDE

-221 KIKGAMQIKLID
+221 KIKGATQIKLID

-286 NTSEVKKN
+286 NISEVKK
-294 KEIVGEFVDIPDTA
+294 KEDR
-308 ETEKNK
+308 K
-314 VNNNCNENIIDND
+314 
-327 KNESI
+327 
-332 VENIKI
+332 
-338 LSNNEDIDKNK
+338 
-349 IEEFKIISDINDIK
+349 EEFKIISDINDVK

-379 HNAEI
+379 HDAEI

-389 YNSTLSCYIPF
+389 YNSTLSCYIPY

-410 DTNYNLSTYDYKKLI
+410 DTDYNLSTYDYKKLI

-439 FDTMISAYLLNYET
+439 FDTMISAYLLNYDT

-464 EVEIPSYDKK
+464 NIYIPSYDKK

-483 RRAILKAKFIYN
+483 RRAILKARFIYN
-495 TKDKLYENMKKEDN
+495 TKDKLYEDMKREDN

-516 EMPLTKVLANM
+516 EMPLAKVLAKM
-527 EIEGIR
+527 ETTGIR

-578 DKLKLPGT
+578 DKLKLPGA

-622 STYIDGIISTIRKDG
+622 STYIDGIISTIREDG

-668 YGRLIRKAFIPEN
+668 YGRLIRNAFIPED

-786 DKEIDEAKRTGYVK
+786 DKEIDEAKRNGYVK

-806 RVIEELKSSNYKVR
+806 RVIEELKSSNYMVR

-840 KKAMVEINNIF
+840 KKAMVEISDIF

>member
-221 KIKGAMQIKLID
+221 KIKGATQIKLID

-286 NTSEVKKN
+286 NTSDIKK
-294 KEIVGEFVDIPDTA
+294 
-308 ETEKNK
+308 EK
-314 VNNNCNENIIDND
+314 
-327 KNESI
+327 SR
-332 VENIKI
+332 
-338 LSNNEDIDKNK
+338 
-349 IEEFKIISDINDIK
+349 EEKFKIISDINDIK

-379 HNAEI
+379 HDAEI

-389 YNSTLSCYIPF
+389 YNSTLSCYIPY

-410 DTNYNLSTYDYKKLI
+410 DTDYNLSTYDYKKLI

-464 EVEIPSYDKK
+464 NIYIPSYDKK
-474 EVVTTEEAA
+474 EVVTSEEAI

-495 TKDKLYENMKKEDN
+495 TKDKLYEDMKREDN

-516 EMPLTKVLANM
+516 EMPLAKVLANM

-578 DKLKLPGT
+578 DKLKLPGA

-622 STYIDGIISTIRKDG
+622 STYIDGIISTIREDG

-668 YGRLIRKAFIPEN
+668 YGRLIRKAFIPED

-786 DKEIDEAKRTGYVK
+786 DKEIDEAKRNGYVK

-806 RVIEELKSSNYKVR
+806 RVIEELKSSNYMVR

-840 KKAMVEINNIF
+840 KKAMVEISDIF

>member
-179 DLKALMGDSS
+179 DLKALMGDAS

-286 NTSEVKKN
+286 NISEVKK
-294 KEIVGEFVDIPDTA
+294 KEDR
-308 ETEKNK
+308 K
-314 VNNNCNENIIDND
+314 
-327 KNESI
+327 
-332 VENIKI
+332 
-338 LSNNEDIDKNK
+338 
-349 IEEFKIISDINDIK
+349 EEFKIISDINDVK

-379 HNAEI
+379 HDAEI

-389 YNSTLSCYIPF
+389 YNSTLSCYIPY

-410 DTNYNLSTYDYKKLI
+410 DTDYNLSTYDYKKLI

-464 EVEIPSYDKK
+464 NIYIPSYDKK
-474 EVVTTEEAA
+474 EVVTSEEAI

-495 TKDKLYENMKKEDN
+495 TKDKLYEDMKREDN

-516 EMPLTKVLANM
+516 EMPLAKVLAKM
-527 EIEGIR
+527 ETTGIR

-578 DKLKLPGT
+578 DKLKLPGA

-622 STYIDGIISTIRKDG
+622 STYIDGIISTIREDG

-668 YGRLIRKAFIPEN
+668 YGRLIRKAFIPED

-786 DKEIDEAKRTGYVK
+786 DKEIDEAKRNGYVK

-806 RVIEELKSSNYKVR
+806 RVIEELKSSNYMVR

-840 KKAMVEINNIF
+840 KKAMVEISDIF

>member
-19 ATAYTGNIMR
+19 ATLYTGNIMR
-29 NKEGF
+29 NKDGF

-48 IISEE
+48 IVNDE

-75 YKDGRRETPDDLKV
+75 YKDGRKETPDDLKV
-89 QFPVAKKILTAMG
+89 QFPIAKKILTAMG

-115 IIGTIS
+115 IIGTVS

-145 SDETVVKLLKTKD
+145 SDETTVKLLKTKD
-158 YIWMDKK
+158 YIMMDRK
-165 TFNDTY
+165 TFNETY
-171 GFDPIHMI
+171 GFEPIHMI
-179 DLKALMGDSS
+179 DLKALMGDAS
-189 DNIPGVKGIGEKGAI
+189 DNIPGVRGIGEKGAI
-204 KLVSEYKT
+204 KLVSEYTT
-212 IDNIYENID
+212 IENIYANINN
-221 KIKGAMQIKLID
+221 IKGATQTKLIE
-233 GKEDAYYSKDL
+233 GKDDAYYSKDL

-249 EVPLDITF
+249 EVPLDVSF
-257 DDLLYKGENADEL
+257 DDLKYKNCNIEEL
-270 IDIYNDLGFYS
+270 TNIYKELGFYS
-281 LLRKI
+281 LLKKLDDVIEEDKKKEEHNSIDNFKVITDINEVKI
-286 NTSEVKKN
+286 NE
-294 KEIVGEFVDIPDTA
+294 ETA
-308 ETEKNK
+308 
-314 VNNNCNENIIDND
+314 IW
-327 KNESI
+327 
-332 VENIKI
+332 
-338 LSNNEDIDKNK
+338 
-349 IEEFKIISDINDIK
+349 
-363 ISEDTSIYLD
+363 LD

-379 HNAEI
+379 HDAEL
-384 LGIAL
+384 LGISL
-389 YNSTLSCYIPF
+389 YNNNLAYYIPF
-400 DIFKNNTSIL
+400 DILKNN
-410 DTNYNLSTYDYKKLI
+410 YNVLNTEFNLFTYDYKKLI
-425 VVFNKYGIKVPNIN
+425 VIFNRYGIKVPKIG

-453 KDDICYLANKL
+453 KDDIAYLANNMNFN
-464 EVEIPSYDKK
+464 IPIYDKK
-474 EVVTTEEAA
+474 EVVSDEEASK
-483 RRAILKAKFIYN
+483 RAILKAKFIY
-495 TKDKLYENMKKEDN
+495 TSKKELYNKMKEEDT
-509 IYLFESI
+509 IYLFENI
-516 EMPLTKVLANM
+516 EMPLAKVLAKM

-533 VDKKVLEEMGTEIKI
+533 VDKNILKEMGEEIKI
-548 KLEILTRDIYNY
+548 KLELITKDIYNY
-560 AGEEFNINS
+560 AGCEFNINS

-578 DKLKLPGT
+578 EKLNLPYG
-586 KKNKNGYAT
+586 KKNKSGGYTT
-595 DIDVLKKLTEYPIIN
+595 DADVLKKLVDYPIVN
-610 KILEYRALAKLY
+610 CILEYRALTKLY
-622 STYIDGIISTIRKDG
+622 STYIDGMINCIREDG

-668 YGRLIRKAFIPEN
+668 YGRLIRKAFIPES

-701 SGVNDLINAFKEGV
+701 SGVNDLINAFNEGI
-715 DIHTKTAMDIFKVPM
+715 DIHTKTAMDIFKVPQ

-757 AEDIG
+757 AEDLG

-773 KYFETYPGVKDYM
+773 KYFDTYPGVRDYM
-786 DKEIDEAKRTGYVK
+786 DKEIETAKKNGYVK

-806 RVIEELKSSNYKVR
+806 RVIDELKSTNYMIR
-820 SMGER
+820 NMGER

-840 KKAMVEINNIF
+840 KKAMIEIDEIF

-873 NDEIDKVKDIVYNTM
+873 DDEIDKVKEIVYNTM
-888 TKVFE
+888 TNVFD

>member
-48 IISEE
+48 IISDE

-221 KIKGAMQIKLID
+221 KIKGATQIKLID

-286 NTSEVKKN
+286 NTSDIKK
-294 KEIVGEFVDIPDTA
+294 
-308 ETEKNK
+308 EKSR
-314 VNNNCNENIIDND
+314 E
-327 KNESI
+327 
-332 VENIKI
+332 
-338 LSNNEDIDKNK
+338 
-349 IEEFKIISDINDIK
+349 EEFKIISDINDIK

-379 HNAEI
+379 HDAEI

-410 DTNYNLSTYDYKKLI
+410 DTDYNLSTYDYKKLI

-464 EVEIPSYDKK
+464 NIYIPSYDKK
-474 EVVTTEEAA
+474 EVVTTEEAI

-495 TKDKLYENMKKEDN
+495 TKDKLYEDMKKEDN

-533 VDKKVLEEMGTEIKI
+533 VDKKVLEEMGIEIKI

-578 DKLKLPGT
+578 DKLKLPGA

-622 STYIDGIISTIRKDG
+622 STYIDGIISTIREDG

-668 YGRLIRKAFIPEN
+668 YGRLIRKAFIPED

-786 DKEIDEAKRTGYVK
+786 DKEIDEAKRNGYVK

-806 RVIEELKSSNYKVR
+806 RVIEELKSSNYMVR